1 MIRKIQKLIKYTLLY
16 IFSCDFT
23 DTLEDLVKPFLD
35 VKSLSYDY
43 KLVLILSFS
52 KFIFTLQ

>member
-43 KLVLILSFS
+43 KLVLIF
-52 KFIFTLQ
+52 